1 MKKKSVLRM
10 HSGSTLLSIA
20 MHAALLSLF
29 LIGVRFAAEPLYPV
43 ASDQVAIQATVVDET
58 LIEQEMAR
66 IEEQEQAEILRRQEQ
81 ERLARE
87 QAEAA
92 QRELEEQQ
100 RQLEL
105 ARQEQAQQEEEER
118 QRLVE
123 LQREREAEEQRR
135 LEAQQQAEEAERRR
149 IEEEQRLAQQREEEE
164 RRQREEEERR
174 QREEQERLAR
184 EEEER
189 RLREEQLAREAEEA
203 RQRAEMEAELRRAMA
218 AEEERRAAENA
229 GLLDQYILLIQD
241 RIERAWNPPP
251 SAGPGLQCE
260 VSVTQIP
267 SGDVTSVSVGRCNG
281 DQAVIRSIEQAVQRA
296 SPLPPPPTPSLFSR
310 NLELI
315 FQPDA

>member
-1 MKKKSVLRM
+1 
-10 HSGSTLLSIA
+10 
-20 MHAALLSLF
+20 
-29 LIGVRFAAEPLYPV
+29 VRFAAEPLYPV
-43 ASDQVAIQATVVDET
+43 ASEQVAIQATVVDES
-58 LIEQEMAR
+58 LIEREIAR
-66 IEEQEQAEILRRQEQ
+66 IEEQEQAEILRRQEE
-81 ERLARE
+81 ERQARE

-92 QRELEEQQ
+92 QRELEQQQ

-105 ARQEQAQQEEEER
+105 ARQEQEQREQEALVEQQRLAELQQE
-118 QRLVE
+118 
-123 LQREREAEEQRR
+123 REVEEQRR
-135 LEAQQQAEEAERRR
+135 LEAQRQAEEAERLR
-149 IEEEQRLAQQREEEE
+149 IEEEERIAQQREEEE
-164 RRQREEEERR
+164 RRRREEEARLEQERLAREAEERR
-174 QREEQERLAR
+174 QREEQLAR
-184 EEEER
+184 ER
-189 RLREEQLAREAEEA
+189 EEA
-203 RQRAEMEAELRRAMA
+203 RQRAEMEAELLRAMA
-218 AEEERRAAENA
+218 AEEERRAAEDA

-281 DQAVIRSIEQAVQRA
+281 DVAVIRSIEQAVQRA